1 MAFNIAKRITHRHG
15 THRIAKKTSA
25 AGKQVL
31 DMLNS
36 FIEDGKAEPI
46 FWLTRIWNDQQ
57 SAITYK
63 ELREA
68 ILSGQMDEATL
79 QAWQNDY
86 ATFVNENLKPLW
98 IDSMTQAAANL
109 TAKYPGYFFDPMEQG
124 VQNWI
129 NTHGSEWVTII
140 SDEQRE
146 AINAMLHKSFSGDWS
161 VDELARAIRPTIGLN
176 KMQSMA
182 NVSYYKHVKETL
194 QANNPTMKEATAAK
208 RAQEAAY
215 KYAGKQHRQR
225 AYTIATTEMAFSY
238 NKGAD
243 AGIRQAQ
250 DQGLMG
256 MTQKIWSTA
265 ADERVCEIC
274 GALEG
279 QVVGMEGD
287 FNFKGKTLYSGQK
300 QTPPAHPRC
309 RCAIM
314 YEEVSPPQISEE
326 QAAVAR
332 EEV

>member
-146 AINAMLHKSFSGDWS
+146 AISAMLNKSFSGDWS

-176 KMQSMA
+176 KMQSIA
-182 NVSYYKHVKETL
+182 NVNYYKHVKETL
-194 QANNPTMKEATAAK
+194 LANNPTMKEATAAK
-208 RAQEAAY
+208 KAQEAAL
-215 KYAGKQHRQR
+215 KYAAKQHRQR
-225 AYTIATTEMAFSY
+225 AYTIATTEMAFAY

-243 AGIRQAQ
+243 EGIRQAQ
-250 DQGLMG
+250 QQGLMG
-256 MTQKIWSTA
+256 TVKKVWTTA

-274 GALEG
+274 GALDG
-279 QVVGMEGD
+279 QGIGMDED
-287 FNFKGKTLYSGQK
+287 FSFKGKELYAGQK